1 MSKQI
6 EAIDENGGLRR
17 LQSLDLDES
26 ERVTITMADDGEGE
40 EDLCDLA
47 FTRWCAEQ
55 SRKARSLAEVR
66 RALAARYRLEYC

>member
-47 FTRWCAEQ
+47 ETW
-55 SRKARSLAEVR
+55 S
-66 RALAARYRLEYC
+66 